1 MNFNQVKAITIPEGS
16 VKSITDSLGRILWK
30 KASSSIVLWE
40 GDWSASNSN
49 ISPDLTL
56 TLPDSGA
63 VKLRI
68 TFSDI
73 FENNADK
80 NLYRPCKIKLP
91 DGYTGNKLNDEKV
104 IDFDVPESYDNNLVT
119 TFYTNS
125 MFDSYVRMKL
135 TKNGNSITIKGTTS
149 GTNTNFVIR
158 MTKIEIVT
166 DNTTIETRLYKDEST
181 INGIDNLSSTI
192 LQVYAG
198 SQGSATSTN
207 ENGYVPISSMI
218 IGGVNANITSE
229 NPNTNLGFIYR
240 FVSTDSVIRFKV
252 NLADSSYHFKVYLNG
267 TLVSDNTGSTTNYYN
282 YNVTKNTDLHYYVN
296 GNVTGP
302 GNVELYLVES

>member
-1 MNFNQVKAITIPEGS
+1 MNFSQVKAITIPEGS

-30 KASSSIVLWE
+30 KASSIVLWE
-40 GDWSASNSN
+40 GDWSVSNSST
-49 ISPDLTL
+49 SPDLTL

-68 TFSDI
+68 TFSSI
-73 FENNADK
+73 YENNDNK
-80 NLYRPCKIKLP
+80 NLYRPCRIKLP
-91 DGYTGNKLNDEKV
+91 NGYTGNKLNDEKV
-104 IDFDVPESYDNNLVT
+104 IDFDVPESYDNSLVT
-119 TFYTNS
+119 TFYIG
-125 MFDSYVRMKL
+125 MFDKYSRMKL
-135 TKNGNSITIKGTTS
+135 TKNGNSITIHGVASTS
-149 GTNTNFVIR
+149 NNNFVIR
-158 MTKIEIVT
+158 MIKIEIVT

-192 LQVYAG
+192 LQPYAG
-198 SQGSATSTN
+198 SQGTTTSTS
-207 ENGYVPISSMI
+207 GQYVNITSNFMA
-218 IGGVNANITSE
+218 VNADITSE
-229 NPNTNLGFIYR
+229 NPTLALGFINR
-240 FVSTDSVIRFKV
+240 FVSTDSVIRFQG

>member
-30 KASSSIVLWE
+30 KSSSIVLWE
-40 GDWSASNSN
+40 GSWSLSYYY

-56 TLPDSGA
+56 TLPDSGP

-68 TFSDI
+68 TFSSI
-73 FENNADK
+73 FENNGNHDYYK
-80 NLYRPCKIKLP
+80 PLLIKLP
-91 DGYTGNKLNDEKV
+91 DGYAGNKSGEEKV
-104 IDFDVPESYDNNLVT
+104 IDFDVPESYNGDLV
-119 TFYTNS
+119 YTYKS
-125 MFDSYVRMKL
+125 SSSDTQYGYMQL
-135 TKNGNSITIKGTTS
+135 TKSGNSITIHGDKGSSS
-149 GTNTNFVIR
+149 GTYSID

-166 DNTTIETRLYKDEST
+166 DNTTIETRLYKDAST
-181 INGIDNLSSTI
+181 LNGTTNLSSVI
-192 LQVYAG
+192 LRLYAG
-198 SQGSATSTN
+198 AQGTAT
-207 ENGYVPISSMI
+207 NGQYI
-218 IGGVNANITSE
+218 NITAQANVNRSM
-229 NPNTNLGFIYR
+229 PTAGTGFITRY
-240 FVSTDSVIRFKV
+240 VSTDSVIRFKGSLS
-252 NLADSSYHFKVYLNG
+252 NSSYHFKVYLNG

>member
-40 GDWSASNSN
+40 GDWSASNSS

-56 TLPDSGA
+56 TLPNSGT

-68 TFSDI
+68 TFSSI
-73 FENNADK
+73 FENNNDNNFYA
-80 NLYRPCKIKLP
+80 PCKIKLP
-91 DGYTGNKLNDEKV
+91 DGYTGNKLNEEKV
-104 IDFDVPESYDNNLVT
+104 IDFDVPESYNTILVST
-119 TFYTNS
+119 HYVNS
-125 MFDSYVRMKL
+125 MFDSYGSMKL
-135 TKNGNSITIKGTTS
+135 TKNGNSITIHGATN

-181 INGIDNLSSTI
+181 LNGTDNLSGTI
-192 LQVYAG
+192 LQLYAG
-198 SQGSATSTN
+198 SQGSATN
-207 ENGYVPISSMI
+207 NGYV
-218 IGGVNANITSE
+218 GTSGYFG
-229 NPNTNLGFIYR
+229 NPNGPITTSNTTAYTGLIFR
-240 FVSTDSVIRFKV
+240 FVSTDSVIRFRG

-267 TLVSDNTGSTTNYYN
+267 TLVYENTGSTENYYN

-296 GNVTGP
+296 GNVTGT

>member
-1 MNFNQVKAITIPEGS
+1 MNFSQVKAITIPEGS

-30 KASSSIVLWE
+30 KSSSIVLWE
-40 GDWSASNSN
+40 GDWSVSNSST
-49 ISPDLTL
+49 SPDLTL

-68 TFSDI
+68 TFSSI
-73 FENNADK
+73 YENNDNK
-80 NLYRPCKIKLP
+80 NLYRPCRIKLSN
-91 DGYTGNKLNDEKV
+91 GYTGNKLNDEKV
-104 IDFDVPESYDNNLVT
+104 IDFDVPESYNNSLVT
-119 TFYTNS
+119 TFYIG
-125 MFDSYVRMKL
+125 MFDKYSRMNL
-135 TKNGNSITIKGTTS
+135 TKNGNSITIHGVASTS
-149 GTNTNFVIR
+149 NNNFVIR
-158 MTKIEIVT
+158 MIKIEIVT

-192 LQVYAG
+192 LQPYAG
-198 SQGSATSTN
+198 SQGTATSTS
-207 ENGYVPISSMI
+207 GQYVNITSNFMA
-218 IGGVNANITSE
+218 VNADITSE
-229 NPNTNLGFIYR
+229 NPTLALGFINR
-240 FVSTDSVIRFKV
+240 FVSTDSVIRFQG

>member
-1 MNFNQVKAITIPEGS
+1 MNFSQVKSITIPEGS

-30 KASSSIVLWE
+30 KASPSIVLWE
-40 GDWSASNSN
+40 GDWSVSNSST
-49 ISPDLTL
+49 SPDLTL

-68 TFSDI
+68 TFSSI
-73 FENNADK
+73 YENNGDNNYYK
-80 NLYRPCKIKLP
+80 PFRIMLSN
-91 DGYTGNKLNDEKV
+91 GYTGNKLNDEKV
-104 IDFDVPESYDNNLVT
+104 IDFDVPESYNKNLVAT
-119 TFYTNS
+119 YYLS
-125 MFDSYVRMKL
+125 MFDKYSSMKL
-135 TKNGNSITIKGTTS
+135 NKSGNSITIHGAPSTS
-149 GTNTNFVIR
+149 ITNFVIR

-192 LQVYAG
+192 IQVYAG
-198 SQGSATSTN
+198 SQGTTTSTS
-207 ENGYVPISSMI
+207 GQYVNISSNMLA
-218 IGGVNANITSE
+218 VFAYITSE
-229 NPNTNLGFIYR
+229 NPTSALGFVNR
-240 FVSTDSVIRFKV
+240 FVSTDSVIRFQGT
-252 NLADSSYHFKVYLNG
+252 LANSSYHFKVYLNG
-267 TLVSDNTGSTTNYYN
+267 TLVSDNTGSTENYYN

>member
-40 GDWSASNSN
+40 GDWSLSYYY

-56 TLPDSGA
+56 TLPNSGA

-68 TFSDI
+68 TFSGI
-73 FENNADK
+73 FENNSNHDYYK
-80 NLYRPCKIKLP
+80 PCPIKLP
-91 DGYTGNKLNDEKV
+91 NGYAGNKSNEEKV
-104 IDFDVPESYDNNLVT
+104 IDFDVPEYYNDTLVSTYYESYNDP
-119 TFYTNS
+119 YGI
-125 MFDSYVRMKL
+125 MKL
-135 TKNGNSITIKGTTS
+135 TKNGNSITISGSKNDYKGLYS
-149 GTNTNFVIR
+149 IS

-181 INGIDNLSSTI
+181 LNDTTNLSSAILYVYSGAQGTATNGQYINDSSCTI
-192 LQVYAG
+192 
-198 SQGSATSTN
+198 TR
-207 ENGYVPISSMI
+207 SS
-218 IGGVNANITSE
+218 
-229 NPNTNLGFIYR
+229 PNTNLGFKIRY
-240 FVSTDSVIRFKV
+240 VSTDSVIRFESS
-252 NLADSSYHFKVYLNG
+252 LANSSYHFKVYLNG
-267 TLVSDNTGSTTNYYN
+267 TLVSDNTGSYYNYYN